1 MKESIEEKNRTGGG
15 EVKTVVE
22 LDEVV
27 KEVFSLLAT
36 KDLTISEGV
45 WVLEHLQ
52 NKIYADVKIK
62 APEEAL

>member
-1 MKESIEEKNRTGGG
+1 M
-15 EVKTVVE
+15 KTVVE

-52 NKIYADVKIK
+52 NKIYVDVKIK

>member
-1 MKESIEEKNRTGGG
+1 M
-15 EVKTVVE
+15 KTVVE

-27 KEVFSLLAT
+27 KEIFSSLAT

-62 APEEAL
+62 ASEEAV

>member
-1 MKESIEEKNRTGGG
+1 M
-15 EVKTVVE
+15 KTVVE

-27 KEVFSLLAT
+27 KEVFLLAT

-52 NKIYADVKIK
+52 NKIYEDVKIK